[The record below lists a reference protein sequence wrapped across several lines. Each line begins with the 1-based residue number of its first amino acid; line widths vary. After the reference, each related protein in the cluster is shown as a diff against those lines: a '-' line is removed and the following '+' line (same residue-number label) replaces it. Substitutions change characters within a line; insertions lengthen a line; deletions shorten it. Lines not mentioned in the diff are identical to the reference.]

1 MHASLDDM
9 SSRAR
14 KVLEDAYSLSAS
26 DRAIVAV
33 ELARSVDERDE
44 VRVAWVEESVRRL
57 EALERGE
64 SETLTMEEV
73 RAEIA
78 RAIAGR

>member
-1 MHASLDDM
+1 MD
-9 SSRAR
+9 
-14 KVLEDAYSLSAS
+14 
-26 DRAIVAV
+26 
-33 ELARSVDERDE
+33 ELDE

-64 SETLTMEEV
+64 SATLTMEEV

-78 RAIAGR
+78 RALAGR